1 MLLAGAYRAQP
12 QLSLQRAWLGSGSG
26 SSPVSCTRGGH
37 SVSAQPNRCAPEV
50 SFCRLARCMARRR
63 RSGHTAAWLRT
74 GPCTYPCELS
84 NSLSHHPRARASWQR
99 RSTRRSRP
107 RPALLHY
114 KHAARARQAVSS
126 VDAGRE
132 AWWQR
137 HTARRGVERQHR
149 AQLHRSHAG
158 GGELRPASEEMRDP
172 PPRAPCRPAGAP
184 ASTGLGSLPPPSV
197 LVVRPVRD
205 RSAIASRLDE
215 TSTARRLFAQAG
227 CAGCAG
233 HWLQTRGSS
242 PHRQCAG
249 HFVAIEAPVGATA
262 LRRRLPLPRRYSPM
276 CRLLQL
282 V

>member
-12 QLSLQRAWLGSGSG
+12 QRSLQRAWLGSGSG
-26 SSPVSCTRGGH
+26 SSPVSCTRRRR
-37 SVSAQPNRCAPEV
+37 SVSAQPNRCAPEA

-137 HTARRGVERQHR
+137 HTARRGVERQRR
-149 AQLHRSHAG
+149 AQCSTGSHAG

-172 PPRAPCRPAGAP
+172 PAHRAGQPAHLLPPALAASHRLPCSSCVRPEIDRRSPRVSTRRPA
-184 ASTGLGSLPPPSV
+184 
-197 LVVRPVRD
+197 RW
-205 RSAIASRLDE
+205 
-215 TSTARRLFAQAG
+215 LFARAG

-242 PHRQCAG
+242 PHRQFAG

>member
-12 QLSLQRAWLGSGSG
+12 QRSLQRAWLGSGSG
-26 SSPVSCTRGGH
+26 SSPVSCTRRRR
-37 SVSAQPNRCAPEV
+37 SVSAQPDRCAPEA

-84 NSLSHHPRARASWQR
+84 NSLSHHPRARAPAGNAGVR
-99 RSTRRSRP
+99 GDHAHVPPCSTTNTR
-107 RPALLHY
+107 
-114 KHAARARQAVSS
+114 HAHAKQSARWMP
-126 VDAGRE
+126 AGRPGGSGT
-132 AWWQR
+132 Q
-137 HTARRGVERQHR
+137 
-149 AQLHRSHAG
+149 HAG
-158 GGELRPASEEMRDP
+158 ALSGSAGRSAAPARTREGGGLRPASAEMRDP
-172 PPRAPCRPAGAP
+172 PAHRAGQPAHLLPPALAASHRLPCSSCVRSEIDRRSPRVSTRRPA
-184 ASTGLGSLPPPSV
+184 
-197 LVVRPVRD
+197 RW
-205 RSAIASRLDE
+205 
-215 TSTARRLFAQAG
+215 LFARAG

-242 PHRQCAG
+242 PHRQFAG
-249 HFVAIEAPVGATA
+249 HFIAIEAPVGATA